1 MMKETM
7 IKNLEERI
15 AYLEL
20 EIKKGN
26 EPNMNNLDGWSMQGL
41 REKLREAQVE
51 LVKMKY
57 ILSDDNDQN

>member
-1 MMKETM
+1 MKETM

-20 EIKKGN
+20 EIKKGD

-41 REKLREAQVE
+41 R
-51 LVKMKY
+51 
-57 ILSDDNDQN
+57 

>member
-20 EIKKGN
+20 EIKKGD
-26 EPNMNNLDGWSMQGL
+26 EPNMNNLDGWSKKHL
-41 REKLREAQVE
+41 EEKLREAQVE

>member
-1 MMKETM
+1 MKETM

-20 EIKKGN
+20 EIKKGD

>member
-1 MMKETM
+1 M

-20 EIKKGN
+20 EIKKGD

>member
-1 MMKETM
+1 MKETM

-15 AYLEL
+15 EFLLL
-20 EIKKGN
+20 EIKKGD
-26 EPNMNNLDGWSMQGL
+26 EPNKNNLDGWTMQGL

>member
-1 MMKETM
+1 MKEIM

>member
-1 MMKETM
+1 MKETM

>member
-1 MMKETM
+1 MKETM
-7 IKNLEERI
+7 IKNLKERI

-20 EIKKGN
+20 EIKKGD

>member
-1 MMKETM
+1 MKEAM
-7 IKNLEERI
+7 IKNLEDRI
-15 AYLEL
+15 EFLLL
-20 EIKKGN
+20 EIKKGD